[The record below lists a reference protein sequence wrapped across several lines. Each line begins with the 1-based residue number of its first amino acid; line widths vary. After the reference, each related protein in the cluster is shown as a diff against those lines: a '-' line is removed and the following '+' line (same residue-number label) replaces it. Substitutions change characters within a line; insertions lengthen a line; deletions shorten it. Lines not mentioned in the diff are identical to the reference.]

1 MEHQGWAS
9 PSIVVQLSWIL
20 LPKMNGKTQFPQLPV
35 EAEVE
40 TDEPLVVVGPTVDA
54 VVEPAVDAVVVVGAW
69 VETSVVEARQV
80 LRSGIF

>member
-40 TDEPLVVVGPTVDA
+40 TDEPLVVVGPAVDA
-54 VVEPAVDAVVVVGAW
+54 VVDVADADVVVGAW
-69 VETSVVEARQV
+69 VETSVVEAGQV

>member
-9 PSIVVQLSWIL
+9 PSMVVQLSWIL

-40 TDEPLVVVGPTVDA
+40 IDEPLV

-69 VETSVVEARQV
+69 VETSVVEAGQV